1 MGGREGERAA
11 WLNWTAPYGTV
22 PNLSSFGAAEIARGR
37 YDAMSESGTRLGY
50 IGIGLMGLPMTRRLL
65 AAGHPVTVWNRSPE
79 KTEAAVAVGATRAA
93 SPRAVAEASEIVF
106 ACVTDAAAVEAILF
120 ADGGIAEAEG
130 GAEIFVDHSSIH
142 PDATVTLAA
151 RLEAAN
157 GMRWLDAPISGGTKG
172 AEDGTLAIMVGGG
185 EADFER
191 VAPIL
196 RHTSGRATLM
206 GPTGAG
212 QTTKLCNQMI
222 AGCAFVTI
230 AEALRFATNAGID
243 AARLM
248 PALEGGFADSL
259 PFQIL
264 GPRMLRDIDQPF
276 GHNDTLLKDVEAALE
291 IGGRVGAPMPM
302 TAAAVQLYR
311 LMVARGHAKDEP
323 GILYK
328 LYGGSGEGG
337 V

>member
-1 MGGREGERAA
+1 
-11 WLNWTAPYGTV
+11 
-22 PNLSSFGAAEIARGR
+22 
-37 YDAMSESGTRLGY
+37 
-50 IGIGLMGLPMTRRLL
+50 
-65 AAGHPVTVWNRSPE
+65 
-79 KTEAAVAVGATRAA
+79 
-93 SPRAVAEASEIVF
+93 VAEASEIVF
-106 ACVTDAAAVEAILF
+106 ACVTDAPAVEAILF
-120 ADGGIAEAEG
+120 DAGGIAEAEG
-130 GAEIFVDHSSIH
+130 RDKVFVDHSSIH
-142 PDATVTLAA
+142 PDATVAFAA

-157 GMRWLDAPISGGTKG
+157 GMRWIDAPISGGTKG
-172 AEDGTLAIMVGGG
+172 AEEGTLAIMAGGA

-191 VAPIL
+191 VAPVF
-196 RHTSGRATLM
+196 RHTSARATLM

-222 AGCAFVTI
+222 AGSTFVTI

-248 PALEGGFADSL
+248 EALKGGFADSL

-264 GPRMLRDIDQPF
+264 GPRMLQEIEEPL
-276 GHNDTLLKDVEAALE
+276 GHNDTILKDVETALE

-302 TAAAVQLYR
+302 TAAAAQLYR
-311 LMVARGHAKDEP
+311 LLVAQGHAKDEP

-328 LYGGSGEGG
+328 LYGGKGKGG